1 MPPDLIVLTASN
13 GENLKLAERF
23 MKAAAAQ
30 NSTAELIDL
39 TQLDLPLFTPRVKA
53 AGAGPDLE
61 TLHDKLHQ
69 TPRWVICAPEYNGSI
84 PPSLTN
90 AIAWLSVTGDDF
102 RALFNGRPIAMATFS
117 GGGGM
122 ELLLSLRI
130 QLTHLGA
137 QVVGRQLL
145 SNKAK
150 PPQDDT
156 ISDLVQRL
164 LQMSPLAL

>member
-1 MPPDLIVLTASN
+1 
-13 GENLKLAERF
+13 
-23 MKAAAAQ
+23 
-30 NSTAELIDL
+30 
-39 TQLDLPLFTPRVKA
+39 
-53 AGAGPDLE
+53 
-61 TLHDKLHQ
+61 
-69 TPRWVICAPEYNGSI
+69 
-84 PPSLTN
+84 
-90 AIAWLSVTGDDF
+90 
-102 RALFNGRPIAMATFS
+102 
-117 GGGGM
+117 M

-145 SNKAK
+145 SNNAK